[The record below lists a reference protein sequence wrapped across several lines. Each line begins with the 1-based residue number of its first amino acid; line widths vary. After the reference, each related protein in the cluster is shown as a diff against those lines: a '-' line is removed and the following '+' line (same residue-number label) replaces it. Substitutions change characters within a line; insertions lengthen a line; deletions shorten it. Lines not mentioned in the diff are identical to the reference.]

1 MKIKDERE
9 ELKKMLNNS
18 PKEINKNVPESEDA
32 IPGLQAEPVTD
43 VNFDELK
50 LKCEVDARIM
60 ITNAISFIVPQDM
73 IENNH
78 YLQNKL
84 EVDVISL
91 ASMIYQL
98 RTNEVMQKAL
108 IDQINL
114 GMVNARMFEVFSN
127 MSKTVGELNKQLI
140 QTVEAIKETYKSFR
154 EDVKEKRT
162 EALGPST
169 QGPTGML
176 TTHDGSVV
184 TRGTKEL
191 INNVKRIKREN
202 GINNNFID
210 DAQLVPDI
218 PAEPIKENN

>member
-1 MKIKDERE
+1 MKLKDERQ
-9 ELKKMLNNS
+9 ELEKMLDKSPEKISSNVPD
-18 PKEINKNVPESEDA
+18 PKEE

-50 LKCEVDARIM
+50 IKCELDARIM
-60 ITNAISFIVPQDM
+60 ITNAISFIIPEDM
-73 IENNH
+73 IENNQ

-114 GMVNARMFEVFSN
+114 GMVNARMFEVFAN

-140 QTVEAIKETYKSFR
+140 QTVEAIKETYKAFR

-162 EALGPST
+162 EALGPGT
-169 QGPTGML
+169 QVNGML
-176 TTHDGSVV
+176 TTGDGSVV

-191 INNVKRIKREN
+191 INRVKAVKKENAEN
-202 GINNNFID
+202 GHYIN
-210 DAQLVPDI
+210 DAELIPDI
-218 PAEPIKENN
+218 PIEPKQ

>member
-1 MKIKDERE
+1 MKLKEERV
-9 ELKKMLNNS
+9 ELSKMLDTS
-18 PKEINKNVPESEDA
+18 PKEINKNVPESEA
-32 IPGLQAEPVTD
+32 SIPGLKAEPVTD

-60 ITNAISFIVPQDM
+60 ITNAIAFILPLDM
-73 IENNH
+73 IENNE
-78 YLQNKL
+78 YLKNKL

-108 IDQINL
+108 IDQVNL
-114 GMVNARMFEVFSN
+114 GMVNAMMFRVFAE
-127 MSKTVGELNKQLI
+127 MSKTIGELNKQLI
-140 QTVEAIKETYKSFR
+140 QTVEAIKETYKTFR

-176 TTHDGSVV
+176 TAHDGSVV

-202 GINNNFID
+202 GIANEFID
-210 DAQLVPDI
+210 EAELIPDI
-218 PAEPIKENN
+218 PIKPIEQK

>member
-1 MKIKDERE
+1 MKVKDERK
-9 ELKKMLNNS
+9 ELEKMLGSS
-18 PKEINKNVPESEDA
+18 PKDINNNVPTED
-32 IPGLQAEPVTD
+32 IPGLRAEPVTD

-50 LKCEVDARIM
+50 LKCEVDARVM
-60 ITNAISFIVPQDM
+60 ITNAISFIIPQDM
-73 IENNH
+73 IENNQ

-91 ASMIYQL
+91 GSMIYQL

-114 GMVNARMFEVFSN
+114 GMVNARMFEVFSG

-140 QTVEAIKETYKSFR
+140 QTVEAIKQTYKGFV

-162 EALGPST
+162 EALGPSST
-169 QGPTGML
+169 GPTGMI
-176 TTHDGSVV
+176 TTGDGGVV

-191 INNVKRIKREN
+191 INNVKRIKDQKAKE
-202 GINNNFID
+202 ISDIDYID
-210 DAQLVPDI
+210 DAGLVPNIDI
-218 PAEPIKENN
+218 KLL

>member
-1 MKIKDERE
+1 MKLKEERE
-9 ELKKMLNNS
+9 ELKKMLDKS
-18 PKEINKNVPESEDA
+18 PKEIACNVPQPGEE
-32 IPGLQAEPVTD
+32 IPGLQAQPVTD

-60 ITNAISFIVPQDM
+60 ITNAISFIIPEDM
-73 IENNH
+73 IENNQ

-114 GMVNARMFEVFSN
+114 GMVNARMFEVFAG

-140 QTVEAIKETYKSFR
+140 QTVEAIKETYKTFR

-162 EALGPST
+162 EAIGPGT
-169 QGPTGML
+169 QVNGML
-176 TTHDGSVV
+176 TTGDGSVV

-191 INNVKRIKREN
+191 INNVKRIKKEEN
-202 GINNNFID
+202 GNGTYID
-210 DAQLVPDI
+210 DAELIPDI
-218 PAEPIKENN
+218 PVDPEN

>member
-1 MKIKDERE
+1 MKLKEERE
-9 ELKKMLNNS
+9 ELKKMLDKS
-18 PKEINKNVPESEDA
+18 PKEIDNNVPQPGTE
-32 IPGLQAEPVTD
+32 IPGLQAQPVTD

-50 LKCEVDARIM
+50 LKCEIDARIM
-60 ITNAISFIVPQDM
+60 ITNAISFIIPDDM
-73 IENNH
+73 IENNQ

-84 EVDVISL
+84 EVDVMSL

-114 GMVNARMFEVFSN
+114 GMVNARMFEVFAG

-140 QTVEAIKETYKSFR
+140 QTVEAIKETYKTFR

-162 EALGPST
+162 EAIGPGT
-169 QGPTGML
+169 QVNGML
-176 TTHDGSVV
+176 TAGDGSVV

-191 INNVKRIKREN
+191 INNVKRIKKAEN
-202 GINNNFID
+202 GNGQFID
-210 DAQLVPDI
+210 DAELIPDI
-218 PAEPIKENN
+218 PIDPVN

>member
-1 MKIKDERE
+1 MKIKEERE
-9 ELKKMLNNS
+9 ELNKMLNNS
-18 PKEINKNVPESEDA
+18 PKAINKNVPESEDA
-32 IPGLQAEPVTD
+32 IPGLHAEPVTD

-50 LKCEVDARIM
+50 LKCEIDARIM
-60 ITNAISFIVPQDM
+60 ITNAISFIIPEDM
-73 IENNH
+73 IENNQ

-114 GMVNARMFEVFSN
+114 GMVNARMFEVFAG

-140 QTVEAIKETYKSFR
+140 QTVEAIKETYKTFR

-162 EALGPST
+162 EALGPGT
-169 QGPTGML
+169 QVNGML
-176 TTHDGSVV
+176 TTGDGSVV

-191 INNVKRIKREN
+191 INRVKEVKKQN
-202 GINNNFID
+202 GGSQEFID
-210 DAQLVPDI
+210 DAELIPDI
-218 PAEPIKENN
+218 PIEPKI

>member
-1 MKIKDERE
+1 MKLKDERVTLE
-9 ELKKMLNNS
+9 KMLDKSPEKINS
-18 PKEINKNVPESEDA
+18 NVPNEKEE
-32 IPGLQAEPVTD
+32 IPGLQAEPVTT

-60 ITNAISFIVPQDM
+60 ITNAISFIIPEDM
-73 IENNH
+73 IENNQ

-114 GMVNARMFEVFSN
+114 GMVNARMFEVFAG

-140 QTVEAIKETYKSFR
+140 QTVEAIKETYKTFR

-162 EALGPST
+162 EALGPGT
-169 QGPTGML
+169 QVNGML
-176 TTHDGSVV
+176 TTGDGSVV

-191 INNVKRIKREN
+191 INRVKAVKKANSGNED
-202 GINNNFID
+202 FID
-210 DAQLVPDI
+210 DAMLVPNISID
-218 PAEPIKENN
+218 PK

>member
-1 MKIKDERE
+1 MKIKDERD

-18 PKEINKNVPESEDA
+18 PKEINKNVPESGET

-60 ITNAISFIVPQDM
+60 ITNAISFIIPQDM
-73 IENNH
+73 IENNS

-108 IDQINL
+108 IDQVNL
-114 GMVNARMFEVFSN
+114 GMVNARMFEVFSG
-127 MSKTVGELNKQLI
+127 MSKTIGELNKQLI
-140 QTVEAIKETYKSFR
+140 QTVEAIKETYKTFR

-162 EALGPST
+162 EALGPSS

-176 TTHDGSVV
+176 TTGDGSVV

-191 INNVKRIKREN
+191 INNVKRIKKQN
-202 GINNNFID
+202 GGTEYID
-210 DAQLVPDI
+210 EAELI
-218 PAEPIKENN
+218 PNIPIEPIN

>member
-1 MKIKDERE
+1 MKIKDQRE

-18 PKEINKNVPESEDA
+18 PENISENVPNPKEE

-60 ITNAISFIVPQDM
+60 ISNAIAFIIPADM
-73 IENNH
+73 IENNE

-114 GMVNARMFEVFSN
+114 GMVNARMFEVFAG

-140 QTVEAIKETYKSFR
+140 QTVEAIKETYKTFR

-162 EALGPST
+162 EALGPGH
-169 QGPTGML
+169 QVNGML
-176 TTHDGSVV
+176 TAGDGSVV

-191 INNVKRIKREN
+191 INRVKQVKKDN
-202 GINNNFID
+202 TKDDTSYID
-210 DAQLVPDI
+210 AEELIPDI
-218 PAEPIKENN
+218 PIEPKK